1 MKLVIIISL
10 YTYKTTMT
18 TYNFNNSYEFS
29 NSFVLIYN
37 TTTVS
42 QVTTIL
48 YKLMFAVGL
57 HYFT

>member
-1 MKLVIIISL
+1 
-10 YTYKTTMT
+10 MT

-29 NSFVLIYN
+29 NSFALIYN

-42 QVTTIL
+42 QVTAVV
-48 YKLMFAVGL
+48 YKLMFSV